1 MRSLYLEESFE
12 GFASHK
18 RVESAVIETE
28 CAEYIG
34 QRSEDFSGSRNIF
47 DKKCMKDNISEA
59 VILEKKRRAR
69 RYIKVLF
76 IVYVLPSKTR
86 KKEKKYLFTISYLT
100 ELSSKQTICF
110 DF

>member
-1 MRSLYLEESFE
+1 VRSLYLEESFE

-59 VILEKKRRAR
+59 VILEKKRKAR

-76 IVYVLPSKTR
+76 IVCFALQNREKG
-86 KKEKKYLFTISYLT
+86 KKLFVYNF
-100 ELSSKQTICF
+100 LSN
-110 DF
+110 